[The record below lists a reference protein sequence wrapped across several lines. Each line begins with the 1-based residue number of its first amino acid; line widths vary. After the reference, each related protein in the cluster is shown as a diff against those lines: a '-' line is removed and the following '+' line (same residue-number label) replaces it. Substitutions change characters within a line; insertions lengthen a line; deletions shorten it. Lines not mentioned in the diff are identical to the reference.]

1 MMAKVFLTVFSA
13 VYIAWI
19 ILAAST
25 ICARITCP
33 KSFLNDKVRAF

>member
-25 ICARITCP
+25 ICAPNNLPEKFFKR
-33 KSFLNDKVRAF
+33 